1 MKKKHLL
8 LGIIGLLVVLGLVIF
23 YNVKTTSFL
32 SICKK
37 TSSKQ
42 ICICVEKHISEDL
55 KKSLEEAFEKV
66 KNNEEAPLKKLG
78 LHGMIELG
86 EAYNKC
92 GNRKQKNTM
101 KNDTVVK
108 DLKNIAINEA
118 ELAKIK
124 IGNPKVK
131 IYKGKYVWDN
141 KTIIAFDIENG
152 TNEPIS
158 NVGFHAV
165 LVSEGRQIPWL
176 EDDFSYDFA
185 GGLNPKEK
193 QHLNLR
199 PNIFSEWE
207 ELENRK
213 DYKLILEVIRVK
225 GAGGSILWER

>member
-23 YNVKTTSFL
+23 YNVKTSSFL

-42 ICICVEKHISEDL
+42 TCICVEKHISEDL
-55 KKSLEEAFEKV
+55 KKSFEEAFEKV
-66 KNNEEAPLKKLG
+66 KNNEKAPLKELG

-92 GNRKQKNTM
+92 GNRKQENIR
-101 KNDTVVK
+101 KNDTVTE

-131 IYKGKYVWDN
+131 IYKGEYVWDN

-158 NVGFHAV
+158 NVEFHAV
-165 LVSEGRQIPWL
+165 LVSEGRQVPWL
-176 EDDFSYDFA
+176 DDYFNYDFA

-193 QHLNLR
+193 QHLDLR
-199 PNIFSEWE
+199 PNMFSKWE
-207 ELENRK
+207 QLKNRK
-213 DYKLILEVIRVK
+213 DYKLMLEVMRVK
-225 GAGGSILWER
+225 GVDGNILWER